1 MFSGRMSPRMLKQME
16 RMMKEMGME
25 TEELKA
31 LKVTIELEDKILV
44 FEKPKVQVMDMFGN
58 KTYTIS
64 GRPKKIK
71 KEESIKDEEVK
82 LEITEE
88 DIQLVMSQCNV
99 SREEALKALEESK
112 GDIAEAIL
120 RLGG

>member
-1 MFSGRMSPRMLKQME
+1 MFPGKMSPRMIKQMQK
-16 RMMKEMGME
+16 MMKEMGME

-31 LKVTIELEDKILV
+31 LKVTIELEDKILI

-64 GRPKKIK
+64 GKVKKIK
-71 KEESIKDEEVK
+71 KEEDIKDEEVK

-88 DIQLVMSQCNV
+88 DIQLVMNQCNV
-99 SREEALKALEESK
+99 SREEALRALEECN

>member
-1 MFSGRMSPRMLKQME
+1 MFPGRMSPRMLKQME
-16 RMMKEMGME
+16 KMMKEMGME
-25 TEELKA
+25 TEELRA

-64 GRPKKIK
+64 GKAKKIK
-71 KEESIKDEEVK
+71 KEENIENEEVK

-99 SREEALKALEESK
+99 SRDEALRALKECN

-120 RLGG
+120 KLNE